1 MGNRMSG
8 AESITEAGEE
18 KVQAVLK
25 GLKAG
30 KTREQLAEELEYANH
45 RSLDMMMRR
54 HNCVWNKQE
63 QMYYRPGQEVPTVK
77 PEKVLQEKSKAT
89 QVLQLFQ
96 QGMDARLVAEKAE
109 FTTYREMANF
119 MKQKGYA
126 WDTPEN
132 NYTLSKEQVPS
143 DSREARQS
151 RPSRQFEDSPGT
163 MESSI
168 NRDWQQYLPS
178 LQWLGENME
187 LLEDLIATTDSNQD
201 TAGGIIPRYAV
212 PGVFVTKS
220 VHMSNQL
227 DQLVRD
233 FSADRNISQRD
244 VFAAAL
250 LEFLRKYGYK
260 QEVEAFLAVH

>member
-1 MGNRMSG
+1 MSG
-8 AESITEAGEE
+8 AVSMTDLAED
-18 KVQAVLK
+18 KVQAILN

-30 KTREQLAEELEYANH
+30 KTREVLAEELDYANH

-54 HNCVWNKQE
+54 HNYVWYKQE
-63 QMYYRPGQEVPTVK
+63 QMYYRLGQEIPTVK
-77 PEKVLQEKSKAT
+77 PIEVLHERSQAT
-89 QVLQLFQ
+89 HVLQLLQ
-96 QGMDARLVAEKAE
+96 QGMDARLVAEKAG

-119 MKQKGYA
+119 MKENGYA
-126 WDTPEN
+126 WDAQEN
-132 NYTLSKEQVPS
+132 NYAFSTEQAPG
-143 DSREARQS
+143 DSRETRQS
-151 RPSRQFEDSPGT
+151 RPSRQTEDSTGT
-163 MESSI
+163 MEHSI

-178 LQWLGENME
+178 LQWLSENRE
-187 LLEDLIATTDSNQD
+187 LLEDLIASTDSNQD
-201 TAGGIIPRYAV
+201 NVGGVIPRYAV

-233 FSADRNISQRD
+233 FSVDRNISQRD

-260 QEVEAFLAVH
+260 QEVEVFLAVH